1 MRLDNSIQTAISNL
15 LKNPILS
22 ILRDI
27 NFSSILKQSNFI
39 KRDIGKSPYLVI
51 LHFLYMFVI
60 NKKISSFAKYSSDSY
75 KKDVYY
81 RLLKNSKY
89 NWRKLLL
96 LTSVKLICK
105 LHKLQKTT
113 DIKVLIIDDTVEIK
127 RGKFIEGSC
136 KNLWSNKEHRAI
148 KGLNIVSLNY
158 SDAYTDMML
167 DFSIN
172 YNKNQVVNVDEN
184 SFHHKS
190 NAYKRRDEG
199 NSGKNILALQML
211 KRVLKSGIYADYL
224 LVDSWY
230 AKPNFINEV
239 KENGLDVIARV
250 ANNPKIWQFTGK
262 FKTLE
267 TLYNYAK
274 QNKASKLG
282 NYNSIKYSYV
292 STTTT
297 HKTIDRVKIVFIKT
311 KDNLIS
317 IISTNINLS
326 DIEIINTYKKR
337 WNIEQGYKDLRE
349 YFQFGK
355 EENRIFEALIARIT
369 LSFLAYNLTS
379 YINRV
384 QNEPQTLDN
393 LFRDLECQ
401 LEALAISM
409 ELLRIG
415 VMNSKNIP
423 EQYKSV
429 AFDSYSADLSEVAK
443 KGFENIEDLN
453 LSIDYKNGSF
463 HDVGQSETYGVG
475 KRDWIYELKASKTQT
490 LGEAFK
496 EYRKDIVY
504 GENSQDIIKDALNLK
519 EFSFKGIKSE
529 ADSLLEKY
537 GSKDMEL
544 IKLLLMQKYL
554 MGKDD
559 SESDKEFYKL
569 LKEWEES
576 KNQE

>member
-1 MRLDNSIQTAISNL
+1 MGIDNFIQTAINNV

-39 KRDIGKSPYLVI
+39 NRDIGKSPYLVI

-60 NKKISSFAKYSSDSY
+60 NRKISSFMKYSNDSY

-81 RLLKNSKY
+81 RLLKDNRY

-113 DIKVLIIDDTVEIK
+113 DTKVLIIDDTVEIK

-136 KNLWSNKEHRAI
+136 KNLWSNKEHRTV

-158 SDAYTDMML
+158 SDCYTDMML

-172 YNKNQVVNVDEN
+172 YNKNQIVNVNEN
-184 SFHHKS
+184 YFHHKS
-190 NAYKRRDEG
+190 NAYKRRFEG
-199 NSGKNILALQML
+199 NDGKNILALDML
-211 KRVLKSGIYADYL
+211 KRVLKSGIYSDYL

-239 KENGLDVIARV
+239 KENGIDVIARLSKS
-250 ANNPKIWQFTGK
+250 NRIWQFTGK
-262 FKTLE
+262 YNTLESLYIQTNKTKTL
-267 TLYNYAK
+267 
-274 QNKASKLG
+274 KLG
-282 NYNSIKYSYV
+282 NYNSIKYTYV

-297 HKTIDRVKIVFIKT
+297 HKTLGRLKIVFIKT
-311 KDNLIS
+311 KDNLIP
-317 IISTNINLS
+317 IISTNTNLS

-337 WNIEQGYKDLRE
+337 WNIEQGCKDLRE

-355 EENRIFEALIARIT
+355 EENRIYKAIIARIT

-384 QNEPQTLDN
+384 QNEPQTLGN

-401 LEALAISM
+401 LETLAISM
-409 ELLRIG
+409 ELFLKILEQIIESQEIVKRNKDLEQIIHVLR
-415 VMNSKNIP
+415 V
-423 EQYKSV
+423 YT
-429 AFDSYSADLSEVAK
+429 K
-443 KGFENIEDLN
+443 KQLGF
-453 LSIDYKNGSF
+453 
-463 HDVGQSETYGVG
+463 
-475 KRDWIYELKASKTQT
+475 
-490 LGEAFK
+490 
-496 EYRKDIVY
+496 
-504 GENSQDIIKDALNLK
+504 
-519 EFSFKGIKSE
+519 
-529 ADSLLEKY
+529 
-537 GSKDMEL
+537 MC
-544 IKLLLMQKYL
+544 
-554 MGKDD
+554 
-559 SESDKEFYKL
+559 ES
-569 LKEWEES
+569 
-576 KNQE
+576 

>member
-1 MRLDNSIQTAISNL
+1 MGIDNFIQTAMNNV

-60 NKKISSFAKYSSDSY
+60 NRKISSFMKYSNDSY

-81 RLLKNSKY
+81 RLLKDNRY

-113 DIKVLIIDDTVEIK
+113 DTKVLIIDDTVEIK

-136 KNLWSNKEHRAI
+136 KNLWSNKEHRTV

-158 SDAYTDMML
+158 SDCYTDMML

-172 YNKNQVVNVDEN
+172 YNKNQIVNVNEN
-184 SFHHKS
+184 YFHHKS
-190 NAYKRRDEG
+190 NAYKRRVEG
-199 NSGKNILALQML
+199 NDGKNILALHMIQ
-211 KRVLKSGIYADYL
+211 RVLKSGIYVDYL

-239 KENGLDVIARV
+239 KENGIDVIARLSKS
-250 ANNPKIWQFTGK
+250 NRIWQFTGK
-262 FKTLE
+262 YNTLESLYIKTNKTKTL
-267 TLYNYAK
+267 
-274 QNKASKLG
+274 KLG
-282 NYNSIKYSYV
+282 NYNSIKYTYV

-297 HKTIDRVKIVFIKT
+297 HKTLGRVKIVFIKT
-311 KDNLIS
+311 KDNLIP
-317 IISTNINLS
+317 IISTNTNLS

-355 EENRIFEALIARIT
+355 EENRIYEAIIARIT

-384 QNEPQTLDN
+384 QNEPQTLGN
-393 LFRDLECQ
+393 LFKDLECQ
-401 LEALAISM
+401 LETLAISM
-409 ELLRIG
+409 ELFVKILEQIIESQEIVKRNKDLEQIIHMLR
-415 VMNSKNIP
+415 V
-423 EQYKSV
+423 YT
-429 AFDSYSADLSEVAK
+429 K
-443 KGFENIEDLN
+443 KQLGF
-453 LSIDYKNGSF
+453 
-463 HDVGQSETYGVG
+463 
-475 KRDWIYELKASKTQT
+475 
-490 LGEAFK
+490 
-496 EYRKDIVY
+496 
-504 GENSQDIIKDALNLK
+504 
-519 EFSFKGIKSE
+519 
-529 ADSLLEKY
+529 
-537 GSKDMEL
+537 MC
-544 IKLLLMQKYL
+544 
-554 MGKDD
+554 
-559 SESDKEFYKL
+559 ES
-569 LKEWEES
+569 
-576 KNQE
+576 

>member
-1 MRLDNSIQTAISNL
+1 MGVDNFIQTAMNNV

-39 KRDIGKSPYLVI
+39 KRDIGKSTYLVI

-60 NKKISSFAKYSSDSY
+60 NRKISSFMKYSNDSY

-81 RLLKNSKY
+81 RLLKDNRY

-113 DIKVLIIDDTVEIK
+113 DTKVLIIDDTVEIK

-136 KNLWSNKEHRAI
+136 KNLWSNKEHRTV

-158 SDAYTDMML
+158 SDCYTDMML

-172 YNKNQVVNVDEN
+172 YNKNQIVNVNEN
-184 SFHHKS
+184 YFHHKS
-190 NAYKRRDEG
+190 NAYKRRVEG
-199 NSGKNILALQML
+199 NDGKNILALHMIQ
-211 KRVLKSGIYADYL
+211 RVLKLGIYADYL

-239 KENGLDVIARV
+239 KENGIDVIARLSKS
-250 ANNPKIWQFTGK
+250 NRIWQFTGK
-262 FKTLE
+262 YNTLESLYIKTNKTKTL
-267 TLYNYAK
+267 
-274 QNKASKLG
+274 KLG
-282 NYNSIKYSYV
+282 NYNSIKYTYV

-297 HKTIDRVKIVFIKT
+297 HKTLGRVKIVFIKT
-311 KDNLIS
+311 KDNLIP
-317 IISTNINLS
+317 IISTNTNLS

-355 EENRIFEALIARIT
+355 EENRIYEAIIARIT

-384 QNEPQTLDN
+384 QNEPQTLGN

-401 LEALAISM
+401 LETLAISM
-409 ELLRIG
+409 ELFLKILEQIIESQEIVKRNKDLEQIIHMLR
-415 VMNSKNIP
+415 V
-423 EQYKSV
+423 YT
-429 AFDSYSADLSEVAK
+429 K
-443 KGFENIEDLN
+443 KQLGF
-453 LSIDYKNGSF
+453 
-463 HDVGQSETYGVG
+463 
-475 KRDWIYELKASKTQT
+475 
-490 LGEAFK
+490 
-496 EYRKDIVY
+496 
-504 GENSQDIIKDALNLK
+504 
-519 EFSFKGIKSE
+519 
-529 ADSLLEKY
+529 
-537 GSKDMEL
+537 MC
-544 IKLLLMQKYL
+544 
-554 MGKDD
+554 
-559 SESDKEFYKL
+559 ES
-569 LKEWEES
+569 
-576 KNQE
+576 